1 MTRNQSIAQSVTR
14 SVTHIAAVTLA
25 VAALGVPAAY
35 AQSKIVCWRDAS
47 GKIVGCGDKVPQEF
61 LGNATQELDKQ
72 GNVRKTAESAD
83 TIAKRKAEDKDK
95 AQVKEQDNKRLVAQK
110 RQDDALLN
118 TFSNEKEIDLKRDR
132 ELLALNNFI
141 IQQNAALKVAN
152 ERWTEV
158 KKRVDGYEKDK
169 KPLPPTVKEDMAR
182 AERDKARVEQ
192 EIATNE
198 KAKADTTTKYAEYRK
213 RFTEL
218 KGVAPA
224 ASPTPAAATGV
235 PAATAVA
242 PVPAPAAAPA
252 KK

>member
-1 MTRNQSIAQSVTR
+1 MTRKKYIAYSIAQM
-14 SVTHIAAVTLA
+14 AVATVA
-25 VAALGVPAAY
+25 VAAFSVPAAY
-35 AQSKIVCWRDAS
+35 AQGKIVCWRDAS

-83 TIAKRKAEDKDK
+83 TIAKRKAEEKEK
-95 AQVKEQDNKRLVAQK
+95 ALAKEQDNKRALAQK

-141 IQQNAALKVAN
+141 TQQTAALKVAN
-152 ERWTEV
+152 ERWTDA
-158 KKRVDGYEKDK
+158 KKRVDGFEKDK
-169 KPLPPTVKEDMAR
+169 KPLPPAVKEDMAR
-182 AERDKARVEQ
+182 AERDKTRVEQ
-192 EIATNE
+192 EIGTNE
-198 KAKADTTTKYAEYRK
+198 KAKADTATKYAEYRK

-218 KGVAPA
+218 KGGAPA
-224 ASPTPAAATGV
+224 ASPSPAAAVGA
-235 PAATAVA
+235 PATAAV
-242 PVPAPAAAPA
+242 VPAPAATAPA